1 MKYKLMIFDIDG
13 VFTDGGIYYG
23 PNDEVWRKFNT
34 QDGLG
39 ICLLKFAGITPIIIT
54 GKKSSSVSKRA
65 RELRI
70 DHVYQGIKNK
80 QKKLMHIVQKF
91 EVDLSEIIY
100 MGDDW
105 NDFPALEMVGFPI
118 CVNSAPE
125 EIKKICKFIPTNES
139 GKGAVREAIEYIL
152 KKQGLYQEAVE
163 KFLYNLKRL
172 EE

>member
-23 PNDEVWRKFNT
+23 PNDGVWRKFNT

-39 ICLLKFAGITPIIIT
+39 IALLKFAGITPVIIT
-54 GKKSSSVSKRA
+54 GKNSESVSKRA
-65 RELRI
+65 EELQI
-70 DHVYQGIKNK
+70 KHIYQGIKNK
-80 QKKLMHIVQKF
+80 PKKLMDIVQKF

-105 NDFPALEMVGFPI
+105 NDFPVLEIVGFPI
-118 CVNSAPE
+118 CVNSTPNE
-125 EIKKICKFIPTNES
+125 VKKICKFIPTHKGGN
-139 GKGAVREAIEYIL
+139 GAVREAIEYIL
-152 KKQGLYQEAVE
+152 KTEGLYQEAVE
-163 KFLYNLKRL
+163 KFLSDLRRS